1 MPYRDCVKKT
11 KLYKPYMN
19 ACRKNFS
26 YACLLLGV
34 LLCEV
39 LPFSLKAEEVASSW
53 SGNIAVQGRGFWQ
66 DPQFDGQRDGD
77 VSLSFEPEYYKEW
90 NNGLRAITFTPFIRL
105 DSTDPERSHVDL
117 REAHYLHVVG
127 DWEWRVG
134 VAKVFWGVTESQHLV
149 DVINQTDLVENID
162 TEDKLGQ
169 PMIETTWLQ
178 DWGVLQFYI
187 LPGFRERTFPGR
199 KGRLRTPV
207 RVETDDAEYESG
219 AEEYHIDWALRLK
232 TQFGPFDLGLSH
244 FNGTSRT
251 PELMPI
257 LNSSGGIK
265 LTPVYNLIDQ
275 TGIDAQAI
283 IGNWTWKLESIL
295 QTKRGRDFTAA
306 VGGFEYT
313 FYGMFD
319 SAADLGIL
327 TEYHFD
333 DRRKDAPVVLQDDVF
348 VGIRFVLNDA
358 QSTEILAG
366 GFYDLDYN
374 SRSFRVELQRRF
386 SDSWRLESELQI
398 FSNVASN
405 DPLRTFHRDDYFQ
418 VDLAYYF

>member
-1 MPYRDCVKKT
+1 MYIFHKRI
-11 KLYKPYMN
+11 
-19 ACRKNFS
+19 S
-26 YACLLLGV
+26 YGGFVLIV

-39 LPFSLKAEEVASSW
+39 LPFTVKAEEGAGTW

-66 DPQFDGQRDGD
+66 SPQFDDQRDGD
-77 VSLSFEPEYYKEW
+77 LSLSFEPEFYKEW
-90 NNGLRAITFTPFIRL
+90 EGGLRAITFTPFTRL
-105 DSTDPERSHVDL
+105 DSTDPERTHADI
-117 REAHYLHVVG
+117 RAAHYLHVVG

-134 VAKVFWGVTESQHLV
+134 LAKVFWGVTESQHLV
-149 DVINQTDLVENID
+149 DIINQTDLVENID

-178 DWGVLQFYI
+178 DWGALQFYV

-199 KGRLRTPV
+199 KGRLRTALIV
-207 RVETDDAEYESG
+207 DTDDPEYESG
-219 AEEYHIDWALRLK
+219 AEEYHIDWAFRLQ
-232 TQFGPFDLGLSH
+232 TRFGPFDLGLSH
-244 FNGTSRT
+244 FNGTSRAPKLLPT
-251 PELMPI
+251 I
-257 LNSSGGIK
+257 NSSGG
-265 LTPVYNLIDQ
+265 LEFTPVYNLIDQ
-275 TGIDAQAI
+275 TGLDLQAI

-313 FYGMFD
+313 FYGIFD
-319 SAADLGIL
+319 SSADLGIL

-333 DRRKDAPVVLQDDVF
+333 DRHEDAPVGFQDDLF
-348 VGIRFVLNDA
+348 LGMRYVLNDV

-366 GFYDLDYN
+366 GFYDLDHS
-374 SRSFRVELQRRF
+374 SRSLRVELQRRF

-398 FSNVASN
+398 FSNVADE
-405 DPLRTFHRDDYFQ
+405 DPLHAFHRDDYLQ

>member
-1 MPYRDCVKKT
+1 
-11 KLYKPYMN
+11 
-19 ACRKNFS
+19 
-26 YACLLLGV
+26 
-34 LLCEV
+34 
-39 LPFSLKAEEVASSW
+39 
-53 SGNIAVQGRGFWQ
+53 
-66 DPQFDGQRDGD
+66 
-77 VSLSFEPEYYKEW
+77 
-90 NNGLRAITFTPFIRL
+90 
-105 DSTDPERSHVDL
+105 
-117 REAHYLHVVG
+117 
-127 DWEWRVG
+127 
-134 VAKVFWGVTESQHLV
+134 
-149 DVINQTDLVENID
+149 
-162 TEDKLGQ
+162 
-169 PMIETTWLQ
+169 MIETTWLQ

-366 GFYDLDYN
+366 GFYDLDYS

-418 VDLAYYF
+418 VDFAYYF